1 MALYWT
7 FVLGSHL
14 DRVEEEKKAAAKAA
28 AKATAAGAIG
38 PKKRKY
44 A

>member
-28 AKATAAGAIG
+28 AKATAGAFG

>member
-1 MALYWT
+1 MARYWT

-14 DRVEEEKKAAAKAA
+14 DRVEEEKKAAAKMA
-28 AKATAAGAIG
+28 AKAMTG